1 MAVDETKK
9 GKSYPPVDYEVG
21 REKIREY
28 ANAIGAHAPENH
40 DREAAR
46 AKGYRDVVAP
56 PMFAVVYS
64 AMSVAAGVLDPEIG
78 IDVAHMLHGGQEFTW
93 GEPVCSGDTITTTTT
108 VADLYERGG
117 MEFYVFESVSKNQ
130 DGQETVRGTWTNI
143 VRGG

>member
-1 MAVDETKK
+1 MDDSKK
-9 GKSYPPVDYEVG
+9 GKSYAPFEYEVG

-28 ANAIGAHAPENH
+28 ANAIGAHAPVNH

-46 AKGYRDVVAP
+46 AAGFRDVVAP

-64 AMSVAAGVLDPEIG
+64 AGSVAQGVLDPELG
-78 IDVAHMLHGGQEFTW
+78 IDLGRMLHGSQEFVW

-108 VADLYERGG
+108 VAELYERAG
-117 MEFYVFESVSKNQ
+117 MQFFVFESVSKNQ

-143 VRGG
+143 VRAG